1 MRWMALES
9 LLDDVYTIQ
18 SDVWSFG
25 ILMWEIV
32 TLGKMLME
40 HYIPVRNRT
49 WINTFQNIHTAV
61 MMNSMTRRVATH
73 LRVLQ

>member
-49 WINTFQNIHTAV
+49 WINTFQIGEIPAQSNTEEKK
-61 MMNSMTRRVATH
+61 TGR
-73 LRVLQ
+73 